1 APGLRDKI
9 DALGRAA
16 DENDILDRWRVDE
29 AAHLLAR
36 LLKSFGRTRGQRM
49 RGAVHVRVLVRV
61 EMRDAVDH
69 GARLLRRRRVVEPDQ
84 GAAIDHLIEN
94 GKIASEDLRDESA
107 AARDR
112 RRRYVARGAVSPLR
126 ARQRLGRRVGV
137 LRAAPLIQ
145 KIVTVAGGGPTLR
158 TPERCPVL
166 VEQWH
171 G

>member
-1 APGLRDKI
+1 MRKRRD
-9 DALGRAA
+9 
-16 DENDILDRWRVDE
+16 
-29 AAHLLAR
+29 LLAR
-36 LLKSFGRTRGQRM
+36 GLVGVGRARGERV
-49 RGAVHVRVLVRV
+49 RGAVDVRVLVLV
-61 EMRDAVDH
+61 EMREPVDH
-69 GARLLRRRRVVEPDQ
+69 GLRLLRRRRVVEPDQ
-84 GAAIDHLIEN
+84 GAAVDLLIEN

-112 RRRYVARGAVSPLR
+112 RRRDVARGAVSPLR

-158 TPERCPVL
+158 TPERL
-166 VEQWH
+166 SGLGERWH